1 MCNLSYNF
9 IYTYLFYF
17 FKSSSTPAQKMVN
30 MSVPSSNSSIS
41 SGIQP
46 FTPDMNNAKTIFVRP
61 IGRKVKV
68 INENAYSPLTP
79 R

>member
-1 MCNLSYNF
+1 
-9 IYTYLFYF
+9 
-17 FKSSSTPAQKMVN
+17 

-46 FTPDMNNAKTIFVRP
+46 FTPDMSNARAIFVRP
-61 IGRKVKV
+61 IGRKIKV

>member
-1 MCNLSYNF
+1 
-9 IYTYLFYF
+9 
-17 FKSSSTPAQKMVN
+17 MVN
-30 MSVPSSNSSIS
+30 MSVSSSNSSIS

-46 FTPDMNNAKTIFVRP
+46 FTPDMNNSKAIFVRP
-61 IGRKVKV
+61 LGRKVKV

>member
-1 MCNLSYNF
+1 MYNVS
-9 IYTYLFYF
+9 LFN
-17 FKSSSTPAQKMVN
+17 SSSTPAQKMV
-30 MSVPSSNSSIS
+30 SLSIPSSNSSIS

-46 FTPDMNNAKTIFVRP
+46 FTPDMNNTKAIFVRP

-79 R
+79 RLIYLS

>member
-1 MCNLSYNF
+1 
-9 IYTYLFYF
+9 
-17 FKSSSTPAQKMVN
+17 MVN

-61 IGRKVKV
+61 VGRKVKV
-68 INENAYSPLTP
+68 INENAFSPLTP

>member
-1 MCNLSYNF
+1 LLN
-9 IYTYLFYF
+9 
-17 FKSSSTPAQKMVN
+17 SSSTPAQKMVN

-46 FTPDMNNAKTIFVRP
+46 FTPDMNNAKAIFVRP
-61 IGRKVKV
+61 LGRKVKV

>member
-1 MCNLSYNF
+1 
-9 IYTYLFYF
+9 
-17 FKSSSTPAQKMVN
+17 

-46 FTPDMNNAKTIFVRP
+46 FTPDMNNAKPIFVRP

-68 INENAYSPLTP
+68 INENAYSPMTP